1 MMSVYMGRM
10 GAAART
16 YATALSMMMFILLA
30 MHFYLQAWS
39 QKQAE
44 TWVATWE
51 KTYHAH
57 VGQVNLHMLRGA
69 LKLKNVRWQSD
80 DVNMDIPILLVHGIF
95 AGTLQ
100 QVKITDM
107 TMHDP
112 HLQFSQAWIQ
122 KTWQHKNT
130 LLSHL
135 PWSPMLASL
144 HAAKV
149 YGLHASLL
157 GKKQDTPVLNCQ
169 WSDMPRAWSCDGQNQ
184 HAGTLQVK
192 ASGQSGHAVWTDMQD
207 DVWMQV
213 FGLPSQTGLW
223 QGEASWQADQ
233 ISGQAVW
240 ASNDASQD
248 LGRVVWHGEKEAN
261 TWQTRLY
268 FKHTPL
274 HMFANKVPHLFG
286 QAWQQGF
293 ATGNVD
299 MLGKVMT
306 SDVLMFEDVWFQGKD
321 TSSLH
326 LDHIQLSH
334 VQLDT
339 YSQIFKAESMEAK
352 GGTWHFQNLL
362 SDAQQNHSSPWTV
375 MIPKISWQGMAW
387 QDMQHDLML
396 SDVYGDASWQGK
408 DGTLHAHQANK
419 QGLWDITI
427 KQQAG
432 ETLGLDMDA
441 EKVPLRLLRSL
452 LPKVLQTQGY
462 FNGDVGFHLQ
472 GHISSNAWQLNGDIN
487 IEHFSWQH
495 ADGTWQAAFLD
506 LQGAQLSSDHPF
518 QVTMMNIQDWT
529 GLVSIQPWMQN
540 TTQNSTVE
548 PISVLQMPFW
558 LGDWEVEK
566 LHFSQG
572 YLSIGQEDKV
582 WFTSDFM
589 DFSPVQPSHVMD
601 VNIQGH
607 IGEGVFQ
614 WQGQWSPWLPKP
626 WFDAN
631 IHLKNA
637 LPFVAKD
644 WLHLSALPSFTQ
656 GRISL
661 EMNIHPQDGQYTL
674 YAGDFKVHL
683 KHAQLEQGLAS
694 NPRFEALTGYA
705 PHALF
710 QRIAPQGSISTK
722 QTFEH
727 LNLAQGFQVG
737 ILGDMLLSDWLQ
749 QSQQTILDDTP
760 KLVHD
765 DIAIRLHAVQRD
777 SFKHNERVRLRQIL
791 HALQAHR
798 DWYVVLNP
806 MLGQSPL
813 NEDMLQRIR
822 QTQRQIEHFLVE
834 RGVSVSRILPRF
846 PLESQRSGD
855 MIGIQLQMM

>member
-10 GAAART
+10 GAAARI
-16 YATALSMMMFILLA
+16 YATALSMLMFTLLA

-51 KTYHAH
+51 KTYHAR
-57 VGQVNLHMLRGA
+57 VGQVHLHMLRGA
-69 LKLKNVRWQSD
+69 LKLKDVHWQSD
-80 DVNMDIPILLVHGIF
+80 DVNMDIPTLLVHGVF

-112 HLQFSQAWIQ
+112 DLQVSQAWLQ
-122 KTWQHKNT
+122 KTWLHKNT
-130 LLSHL
+130 LLSQL
-135 PWSPMLASL
+135 PWSPMLVSL
-144 HAAKV
+144 HAVNVK
-149 YGLHASLL
+149 GLHWSLL
-157 GKKQDTPVLNCQ
+157 GQQQDTPVFNCQ

-184 HAGTLQVK
+184 YGGTLQVK
-192 ASGQSGHAVWTDMQD
+192 ASGQSGHAVWIDMQD
-207 DVWMQV
+207 AIWMQV
-213 FGLPSQTGLW
+213 AGLPSQAGLW
-223 QGEASWQADQ
+223 QGQASWQADQ

-240 ASNDASQD
+240 AANDASQD
-248 LGRVVWHGEKEAN
+248 LGRVVWHGKKEGN

-268 FKHTPL
+268 LKHAPL

-321 TSSLH
+321 TSSLR
-326 LDHIQLSH
+326 LNHIQLSH

-339 YSQIFKAESMEAK
+339 YSQIFKAESMQAK
-352 GGTWHFQNLL
+352 AGTWHVQNLL

-375 MIPKISWQGMAW
+375 KIPKISWQGMVW
-387 QDMQHDLML
+387 QDVQHDVML
-396 SDVYGDASWQGK
+396 SDVYGDASWQGNA
-408 DGTLHAHQANK
+408 GTAHAHQNNE
-419 QGLWDITI
+419 QGLWHITI
-427 KQQAG
+427 KKKVG

-452 LPKVLQTQGY
+452 LPEALQTQGY
-462 FNGDVGFHLQ
+462 FNGDVAFYVQ
-472 GHISSNAWQLNGDIN
+472 GHVTENAWQLDGNIN
-487 IEHFSWQH
+487 IQNFSWQH
-495 ADGTWQAAFLD
+495 AGGTWQAASLD
-506 LQGAQLSSDHPF
+506 LQGIQLSSNHPF
-518 QVTMMNIQDWT
+518 QVTTINVQDWT
-529 GLVSIQPWMQN
+529 GLVSMQPWMQN
-540 TTQNSTVE
+540 STAE
-548 PISVLQMPFW
+548 PITVLPPIPFW
-558 LGDWEVEK
+558 LGDWQVGK

-572 YLSIGQEDKV
+572 HLSIGQADKV
-582 WFTSDFM
+582 WFTSDSM
-589 DFSPVQPSHVMD
+589 DFSPIQPSHLMN

-614 WQGQWSPWLPKP
+614 WQGKWSPWLPKP
-626 WFDAN
+626 WFDAS
-631 IHLKNA
+631 IHLNNA

-644 WLHLSALPSFTQ
+644 WLHLSGLPSFTQ

-661 EMNIHPQDGQYTL
+661 EMNIHPQNEQRTL

-683 KHAQLEQGLAS
+683 KHAQLEQGLVS
-694 NPRFEALTGYA
+694 NSRFEALTGYA

-710 QRIAPQGSISTK
+710 QRIAPQGSITTQ
-722 QTFEH
+722 QTFD
-727 LNLAQGFQVG
+727 NLSLEQGFSVS
-737 ILGDMLLSDWLQ
+737 ILGDILLSDWLQ

-777 SFKHNERVRLRQIL
+777 SFKHNERVRLRQVL

-813 NEDMLQRIR
+813 DEDMLLRIR

-834 RGVSVSRILPRF
+834 RGVSVSRIVPRF

-855 MIGIQLQMM
+855 MIGIQLQIM